1 MAKRTTT
8 KRTTTKR
15 TTAKRTTANKTTP
28 KKTARAHS
36 KRKSTS
42 RSAKPTA
49 QAKRPDEKPR
59 AEVDPGA
66 RIEHYRGEPHR
77 SQRTGEPGALEEETL
92 DRDAPYNKTYGRR
105 DERSE
110 N

>member
-8 KRTTTKR
+8 KKIR
-15 TTAKRTTANKTTP
+15 ANKSTP
-28 KKTARAHS
+28 KKTAPAQG

-42 RSAKPTA
+42 RSPKATA
-49 QAKRPDEKPR
+49 QAKRPE
-59 AEVDPGA
+59 AEQREDVDQGA

-77 SQRTGEPGALEEETL
+77 SQRTGEPGALEEQTL

-105 DERSE
+105 DERSRS
-110 N
+110 

>member
-8 KRTTTKR
+8 
-15 TTAKRTTANKTTP
+15 KRTTANKTTP
-28 KKTARAHS
+28 KKTARAQG

-42 RSAKPTA
+42 RSTKATA
-49 QAKRPDEKPR
+49 QAKRPDEKQG
-59 AEVDPGA
+59 ADVHPGA

-77 SQRTGEPGALEEETL
+77 SERTGEPGSLEEETL

-105 DERSE
+105 RDEHGAS
-110 N
+110 